1 MATTRLEKNLPSILK
16 RRTKSPAE
24 KQAALNALFEY
35 AGLADEHA
43 RFDSND
49 PQEVTQ
55 LLAKLGLNLTR
66 KLIPAFRPSR
76 AGGNSRMSAEFYED
90 LQKAGAV
97 WGLLG
102 PSVSPDEFYGA
113 QFAQVIEQL
122 RQEKGRKRMQVFR
135 WLANEIEK
143 VPEVKARQRM
153 AMLPKCFRAR
163 TTSGSL
169 KEAFDSIPK
178 AVRDNPANYLGSTT
192 LRSPFNFLGKGPG
205 PGLLTDS
212 INR

>member
-1 MATTRLEKNLPSILK
+1 
-16 RRTKSPAE
+16 
-24 KQAALNALFEY
+24 
-35 AGLADEHA
+35 
-43 RFDSND
+43 
-49 PQEVTQ
+49 
-55 LLAKLGLNLTR
+55 
-66 KLIPAFRPSR
+66 
-76 AGGNSRMSAEFYED
+76 
-90 LQKAGAV
+90 
-97 WGLLG
+97 
-102 PSVSPDEFYGA
+102 
-113 QFAQVIEQL
+113 
-122 RQEKGRKRMQVFR
+122 MQVFR

-143 VPEVKARQRM
+143 APEVKARQRM

-178 AVRDNPANYLGSTT
+178 AVRDNPANYLGLTT